1 MTVKNY
7 VLAMAVA
14 TAFGAMSPA
23 LAHADRYSNPIKAGT
38 FVDEHDQGS
47 AMKADDDALSSA
59 VLNQSEDMRGILQ
72 PVHSEKA
79 FQHFL
84 HTLGDSGRA

>member
-1 MTVKNY
+1 MTIKNY
-7 VLAMAVA
+7 VLAAAVV

-47 AMKADDDALSSA
+47 ATLVNDDALDAAA
-59 VLNQSEDMRGILQ
+59 VTQSQDMRGILQ

-84 HTLGDSGRA
+84 RKIGDSNRA